1 MSNVV
6 DLQLARLEDNLEF
19 VVDLCRFAENILTE
33 QQVKKKHRFTDEV
46 WSKLGSDDGL
56 VEKIEA
62 EKIRR
67 IRDGSSKRE
76 KAQLLVVPA
85 PDVVASIMMDPDA
98 NPRHR
103 RQQTDFQITINLGA
117 DTALKFDKSIEVN
130 PHEVNP
136 FNDTGPMIAA
146 KKREEDGG
154 EPV

>member
-98 NPRHR
+98 NARHR
-103 RQQTDFQITINLGA
+103 RQQTDSRSRLISAPI
-117 DTALKFDKSIEVN
+117 
-130 PHEVNP
+130 
-136 FNDTGPMIAA
+136 
-146 KKREEDGG
+146 RR
-154 EPV
+154 